1 MVIVDHQIR
10 QLCRDMGLVEPF
22 DPDMINPA
30 TIDVT
35 LGDTI
40 EVEVESGGVAAFVDI
55 SAEPFFMPPGA
66 FVLAHT
72 REYVRVPNNLD
83 CEFRLKSSRAR
94 EGYQHGMAVYIDP
107 GFHGQIVLELSNS
120 LRFNEL
126 ALKAGMRIGQLRFCK
141 LGDIPMRGYAVTGR
155 YHGQTGVQRSKG

>member
-30 TIDVT
+30 TIAVT

-40 EVEVESGGVAAFVDI
+40 EVEVESGGFVPVDI

-94 EGYQHGMAVYIDP
+94 EGYQHGMAVYVDP

-120 LRFNEL
+120 LTYGRL
-126 ALKAGMRIGQLRFCK
+126 PLKAGMRIGQLRFCK
-141 LGDIPMRGYAVTGR
+141 LADVPMRSYAVTGR
-155 YHGQTGVQRSKG
+155 YHGQTGVQHSKG